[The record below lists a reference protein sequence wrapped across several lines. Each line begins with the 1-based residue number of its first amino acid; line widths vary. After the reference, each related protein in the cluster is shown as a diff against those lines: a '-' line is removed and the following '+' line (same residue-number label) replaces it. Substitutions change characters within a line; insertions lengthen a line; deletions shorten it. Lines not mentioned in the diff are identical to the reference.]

1 MTIWLDA
8 NISPAIATFI
18 TENFGIPCFHIN
30 SLPVDITDD
39 MAIYNAA
46 KKEANVII
54 TTKDYDF
61 VLLQDRL
68 AAPPKI
74 IWLTFG
80 NTPNS
85 VVKEKLNLHLVEAL
99 KQLQTVD
106 LVEIG

>member
-8 NISPAIATFI
+8 NISPSIAGFI
-18 TENFGIPCFHIN
+18 SENFGIDCFHLN
-30 SLPVDITDD
+30 SLPVDISDD
-39 MAIYNAA
+39 NAIFMAA
-46 KKEANVII
+46 KEKADVII

-68 AAPPKI
+68 KAPPKI

-85 VVKEKLNLHLVEAL
+85 VVKEKLNLHLIEAL
-99 KQLQTVD
+99 KQLETVD
-106 LVEIG
+106 IVEIG